1 MGKKDIKRLGLSALF
16 IAMGIVLPFFT
27 GQIPRV
33 GNMMLPM
40 HIPVFICGF
49 LCGWKYGLI
58 VGFTL
63 PLLRSVIFGMPVLY
77 PAAIA
82 MSMELATY
90 GLVCGLLYVLSK
102 KKSIM
107 SIYVSLI
114 VAMVLGRVVWGIS
127 EVILLGIKGNT
138 FSYQMFIGGAFLNAI
153 PGIVLQLVLIPIV
166 VKKVRGIWKY

>member
-1 MGKKDIKRLGLSALF
+1 MKRIDLKRLGLSALSLA
-16 IAMGIVLPFFT
+16 IGIILPFFT

-49 LCGWKYGLI
+49 LCGWKYGAM
-58 VGFTL
+58 VGMIL

-82 MSMELATY
+82 MSLELATY
-90 GLVCGLLYVLSK
+90 GLVCGLLYALSK
-102 KKSIM
+102 KKSII
-107 SIYVSLI
+107 SIYIALV
-114 VAMVLGRVVWGIS
+114 VAMVLGRAVWGIA
-127 EVILLGIKGNT
+127 EIMLLGMQGSVFT
-138 FSYQMFIGGAFLNAI
+138 WQVFVAGAFINAI
-153 PGIVLQLVLIPIV
+153 PGIVLQLVLIPLV